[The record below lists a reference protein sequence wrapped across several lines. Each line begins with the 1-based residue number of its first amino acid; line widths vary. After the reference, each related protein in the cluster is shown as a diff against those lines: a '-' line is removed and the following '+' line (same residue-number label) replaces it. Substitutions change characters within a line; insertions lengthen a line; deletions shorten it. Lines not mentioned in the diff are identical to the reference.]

1 MKSLV
6 VMLLMFIGGG
16 LLIAHRSSYGL
27 ILGSMM
33 IGFGLYLFSLFIKAV
48 KEWWAER

>member
-27 ILGSMM
+27 ILGLLM
-33 IGFGLYLFSLFIKAV
+33 IIFGFYLLSLFTKAA